1 MELRLLKSFLVVAQE
16 ESVSKAAKVLHITQ
30 PTLSRQ
36 LQALE
41 EELGT
46 LLFERTNRSMQLTP
60 GGMLLKDRAQEILQ
74 LVKHTETEF
83 ENQKKELLRGHISF
97 GCIEGTGSNI
107 FSELVKTFHAK
118 FPKVT
123 YSIFTGTGDDI
134 SDRIDKGIIEL
145 GVLIEPIHSVKYKTL
160 NFDNPEPWGLLLHK
174 HNPLAEKMVVQSQDL
189 DQQSLFIS
197 AREPVIKR
205 LSKWYGNDIQS
216 LNIIGHYNLLSN
228 VALLVEKEVG
238 AAIATKGAAVQQE
251 SNLTKFIPFDP
262 NFTSNSFLMW
272 KKQRILS
279 PTVEQFIQHSRQFLK
294 DCSEENQTGT
304 VQ

>member
-46 LLFERTNRSMQLTP
+46 PLFERKNRSMQLTP
-60 GGMLLKDRAQEILQ
+60 GGILLKDRAQEILQ

-83 ENQKKELLRGHISF
+83 ENQEKQLLRGHISF

-107 FSELVKTFHAK
+107 FSELVQAFHTE
-118 FPKVT
+118 FPNVT

-134 SDRIDKGIIEL
+134 SDRIVKGIVEL
-145 GVLIEPIHSVKYKTL
+145 GVLIEPINLTKYNTL
-160 NFDNPEPWGLLLHK
+160 NFDNPEPWGLLVHK
-174 HNPLAEKMVVQSQDL
+174 NNPLAEKTTIQPEDL
-189 DQQSLFIS
+189 ENQSLFIS
-197 AREPVIKR
+197 VRAPVIKQ
-205 LSKWYGNDIQS
+205 LSNWYGNDIQS

-238 AAIATKGAAVQQE
+238 AAISTRGAAIQQI
-251 SNLTKFIPFDP
+251 SKGTKFIPLDP
-262 NFTSNSFLMW
+262 SFTSSSHLVW

-279 PTVEQFIQHSRQFLK
+279 PTVEQFIKHSHRFLK
-294 DCSEENQTGT
+294 IRSDASKRD
-304 VQ
+304 